1 MRKFT
6 DQRSY
11 NDFVDNAIAGPLSTR
26 EIGALIAA
34 GERFKR
40 KTLET
45 EWSLALL
52 RGLGRAPDPAP
63 FSRAYFAGRA
73 AALAQALALSDV
85 ESQQGPEAA
94 WERWDE
100 MMGYADAVDGDL
112 IDRYNAE
119 ASAGGSDHA
128 IPR

>member
-1 MRKFT
+1 M
-6 DQRSY
+6 
-11 NDFVDNAIAGPLSTR
+11 R
-26 EIGALIAA
+26 EIQTLIRV
-34 GERFKR
+34 GERFEAR
-40 KTLET
+40 TLET

-52 RGLGRAPDPAP
+52 RGIGRAPDPAP

-73 AALAQALALSDV
+73 AALALSDV

-119 ASAGGSDHA
+119 ASAGGGDHA
-128 IPR
+128 IPC